1 MHFCNWCDKI
11 RELKRRRKN
20 TKNKYGQTCWGNG
33 STNELIFSM
42 VSLVFS
48 FIVSFIHGLI
58 LILFVRYFEP
68 VHYSNY
74 ISFARL
80 ISIRKTHGDDVCAM
94 SIFIQFFVFFFS
106 FVHRVFW
113 NRCEEF
119 FGYIFLHF
127 VAILLR
133 MWVQL
138 VLFKISHGRVNEFE

>member
-94 SIFIQFFVFFFS
+94 SIFIQFFVFFFRS
-106 FVHRVFW
+106 FIVYFETVAKSSLDIFFFISLRFYW
-113 NRCEEF
+113 ECE
-119 FGYIFLHF
+119 YSWCYS
-127 VAILLR
+127 R
-133 MWVQL
+133 
-138 VLFKISHGRVNEFE
+138 